1 MSQEFR
7 RGSALWFWTRDSWNC
22 SQTWQC
28 WGHFRGFSL
37 TQLVP
42 WLETLKQKA
51 LELLWFLERLST
63 CQCGLTTWLLQHIS
77 FRVTRLFYVVAQ
89 GMSTPSF
96 NASLLSSW
104 STIFWGTGVMFMVQA
119 RSRTHLGSVG
129 REKLWR
135 NDDECLRNG
144 PPKEHLSLP
153 VARRTSLPC
162 CYVWWE
168 GQEVSSAETL
178 FPEADHKGKNSC
190 ICVKNPKGIP
200 F

>member
-28 WGHFRGFSL
+28 WGHFRGLL

-51 LELLWFLERLST
+51 LELLWFLEHLST
-63 CQCGLTTWLLQHIS
+63 YQCGLTTWLLQHIS

-104 STIFWGTGVMFMVQA
+104 STIFWGTGVVFMVQA
-119 RSRTHLGSVG
+119 RSRTHLGSCGKGKIVEEWWWML
-129 REKLWR
+129 EKLT
-135 NDDECLRNG
+135 
-144 PPKEHLSLP
+144 PKGALITS
-153 VARRTSLPC
+153 VARRTWLPC